1 MREKLTCP
9 GERYKMDPIIEK
21 LLSNFKGFDLVV
33 LIAAILCSFAI
44 WHVLAQKNKK
54 TAYKQILSVLVIM
67 IISVIIIFFHKKY
80 VKKQLKFSDYNFGV
94 LVLQFQGDK
103 ENSFQKEFISGF
115 NNELSRIGGMSEI
128 IIKSVEIQVDE
139 GEGIE
144 KCHQLARDIGEA
156 YNADLVIWGNVIRE
170 HKFFPRLTVTKSL
183 PDFVLRNSILYYP
196 LSISEFTFDRDL
208 SHHFL
213 SVALAVTGLAS
224 YLKGDYNKALNYFEF
239 CFHDAQANLDGYF
252 NYLFYLANCH
262 SQVSISS
269 EKPLENL
276 LSAIEYYEL
285 ALETESLDNFNTA
298 AILCNLGAIYSEI
311 RPSDSDINLLK
322 SINFYNDALKLLT
335 DDQTS
340 LYYLIKQNRGA
351 ARLELAHGTNHKN
364 IEEAEADFKSA
375 LLYFENKNDPRELGR
390 ILLNF
395 SAIYILKSRN
405 EASFH
410 QQAMDLIN
418 RALMIFKVDDEPIM
432 YSIAINNLAALLS
445 DSAFGDA
452 LQNKL
457 TSIRLFE
464 DALKIRKR
472 DLYPYYWARTT
483 FNLGSVYYEL
493 LDEYPT
499 ESFSFTI
506 EQTVSLLESSFEYFN
521 RNKELFWADWQKSIF
536 NLCSA
541 YLMLLGNN
549 SAANTNQ
556 IMTNIRSTLAGIDKK
571 SNRDL
576 WFHLRITE
584 GMILTFDLQNIES
597 IKTSER
603 IFNDVLDDH
612 LINNFPEYQSWA
624 NHCLGT
630 AFIQRAR
637 IENNLA
643 FARKAIISFQKALT
657 LRPKSNRPRER
668 AITQFHL
675 AGAYLLFSD
684 VNSIDQA
691 FKLYKEYL
699 TYYNYDISEVKI
711 ETNDDNGYY
720 NINMLLSSKF
730 NAVGTRLLEESKLDS
745 AVDTFT
751 KSIQCDVNNAD
762 SHYQRGV
769 IFLHYKLY
777 SKAIIDFSKTIE
789 LDPYNYMAL
798 TNRGYIYLSKNQLT
812 EADADFTQAIMLAP
826 GEPFP
831 YNNKALIFMRQNKF
845 AETLYY
851 LNEALKRDPQY
862 ADALM
867 NKHIVFKSMNM
878 PDSAQIYLH
887 KHKLVKHRLE

>member
-1 MREKLTCP
+1 
-9 GERYKMDPIIEK
+9 
-21 LLSNFKGFDLVV
+21 
-33 LIAAILCSFAI
+33 
-44 WHVLAQKNKK
+44 
-54 TAYKQILSVLVIM
+54 
-67 IISVIIIFFHKKY
+67 
-80 VKKQLKFSDYNFGV
+80 
-94 LVLQFQGDK
+94 
-103 ENSFQKEFISGF
+103 
-115 NNELSRIGGMSEI
+115 
-128 IIKSVEIQVDE
+128 
-139 GEGIE
+139 
-144 KCHQLARDIGEA
+144 
-156 YNADLVIWGNVIRE
+156 
-170 HKFFPRLTVTKSL
+170 
-183 PDFVLRNSILYYP
+183 
-196 LSISEFTFDRDL
+196 
-208 SHHFL
+208 
-213 SVALAVTGLAS
+213 
-224 YLKGDYNKALNYFEF
+224 
-239 CFHDAQANLDGYF
+239 
-252 NYLFYLANCH
+252 
-262 SQVSISS
+262 
-269 EKPLENL
+269 
-276 LSAIEYYEL
+276 
-285 ALETESLDNFNTA
+285 
-298 AILCNLGAIYSEI
+298 
-311 RPSDSDINLLK
+311 
-322 SINFYNDALKLLT
+322 
-335 DDQTS
+335 
-340 LYYLIKQNRGA
+340 
-351 ARLELAHGTNHKN
+351 
-364 IEEAEADFKSA
+364 
-375 LLYFENKNDPRELGR
+375 
-390 ILLNF
+390 
-395 SAIYILKSRN
+395 
-405 EASFH
+405 
-410 QQAMDLIN
+410 
-418 RALMIFKVDDEPIM
+418 
-432 YSIAINNLAALLS
+432 
-445 DSAFGDA
+445 
-452 LQNKL
+452 
-457 TSIRLFE
+457 
-464 DALKIRKR
+464 
-472 DLYPYYWARTT
+472 
-483 FNLGSVYYEL
+483 
-493 LDEYPT
+493 
-499 ESFSFTI
+499 
-506 EQTVSLLESSFEYFN
+506 
-521 RNKELFWADWQKSIF
+521 
-536 NLCSA
+536 
-541 YLMLLGNN
+541 MLLGNN